1 MRRVTLSGT
10 DIEMSRLSFGTGS
23 LHHLPFSRGRQN
35 LLSAA
40 HDHGFTHFDTA
51 PYYGFGLAEEELGRF
66 IRGRRGRVTTATK
79 FGIYPPGGVYPS
91 FLSVL
96 ARKAAGKLIPRCS
109 RPRIDWSCDMATKSL
124 ELSLKRLRVERI
136 DLLLLHEPDQ
146 AAVQSQ
152 QFLDWFRTEKDKGKI
167 GAWGLAGQADC
178 MNAWL
183 SNNHPLGMV
192 LQVRDSLERK
202 EADLLRGYSRDLQ
215 ITFGY
220 LSAASAAPVRPAFP
234 DILREALRRNV
245 GGSILVSTRHLAR
258 VGELAAAAGDS

>member
-1 MRRVTLSGT
+1 MRRVTLAGT
-10 DIEMSRLSFGTGS
+10 DIKVSRLSFGTGS
-23 LHHLPFSRGRQN
+23 LHHLPFGRWRQN

-66 IRGRRGRVTTATK
+66 IRGRQGRVTTATK
-79 FGIYPPGGVYPS
+79 FGIYPPGGINPS
-91 FLSVL
+91 LLSVL
-96 ARKAAGKLIPRCS
+96 GRKAAGKLIPSYSC
-109 RPRIDWSCDMATKSL
+109 PRIDWSFDTATKSL
-124 ELSLKRLRVERI
+124 DLSLKRLRVDRI

-146 AAVQSQ
+146 VAVQSQ
-152 QFLDWFRTEKDKGKI
+152 QFLDWFRIEKARGKI
-167 GAWGLAGQADC
+167 GAWGLAGQADR

-202 EADLLRGYSRDLQ
+202 EADLLREYSRELQ

-220 LSAASAAPVRPAFP
+220 LSAASAAPVRPALP
-234 DILREALRRNV
+234 EIIREALRRNA
-245 GGSILVSTRHLAR
+245 GGSVVVSTRHLAR